1 MISNQKYLEEQ
12 LKGEAFRQAYEDE
25 LLLAQAAIQTA
36 CPLGIAQRRQQQ
48 GLTQE
53 ELGRKA
59 HLKPE
64 QVSYLEEGNNRVH
77 LLTFLKASRVLNFS
91 FV

>member
-1 MISNQKYLEEQ
+1 MISHQKYLEEQ

-25 LLLAQAAIQTA
+25 LLLAQAAIQ
-36 CPLGIAQRRQQQ
+36 IAQRRQQQ

-53 ELGRKA
+53 ELARKA

-64 QVSYLEEGNNRVH
+64 GVVDGVLAKSAAGMVK
-77 LLTFLKASRVLNFS
+77 TLKHPILWSRAPNV
-91 FV
+91 V